1 MNNFNLRN
9 GDGVMGEYKVRYK
22 SAGWNDP
29 FVCEFDC
36 FEDAKKFFDDK
47 IYNDYYDVE
56 LYIEK
61 VLLKS

>member
-1 MNNFNLRN
+1 
-9 GDGVMGEYKVRYK
+9 MGEYKVRYK